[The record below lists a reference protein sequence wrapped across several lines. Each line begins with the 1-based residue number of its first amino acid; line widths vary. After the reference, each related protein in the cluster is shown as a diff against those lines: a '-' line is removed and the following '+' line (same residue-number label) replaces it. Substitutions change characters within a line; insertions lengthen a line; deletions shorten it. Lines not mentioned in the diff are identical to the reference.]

1 MKNPIQPYLHFDGNC
16 RDAMGFYKSLFGGEL
31 NLMPISE
38 SPQKQDFANE
48 LQNEIMHSSLVNGD
62 FMIMASDMCGMGKL
76 IQGNSVQLNLNCSSS
91 EEIKDLYEKLS
102 DGGKILNELREEFW
116 GSTFAMV
123 IDRFGV
129 RWMLSYDKK

>member
-1 MKNPIQPYLHFDGNC
+1 
-16 RDAMGFYKSLFGGEL
+16 
-31 NLMPISE
+31 MPISE

-48 LQNEIMHSSLVNGD
+48 IQDEIMHSSLVNGD
-62 FMIMASDMCGMGKL
+62 FMIMASDMCGMGEL
-76 IQGNSVQLNLNCSSS
+76 TQGNSVQLNLNCSSS
-91 EEIKDLYEKLS
+91 EEISGLYEKLS
-102 DGGKILNELREEFW
+102 EGGKILNELREEFW